1 MSRKI
6 IVAIVVVA
14 ISTGCSSQEDQ
25 GQESQTSESV
35 EPEVS
40 ADLEPFLT
48 SYFATWSAGDMDG
61 YKNHFHPR
69 AMIYLIK
76 SGDVLSAMPRDPFV
90 DGQESV
96 RAGSKNPGV
105 EKMTAFEA
113 QEDRVAAVV
122 TADWELIQ
130 GNERTVG
137 VDRFTLM
144 RDEQWRWK
152 IISLLFYTTG
162 RGEASVKRH

>member
-1 MSRKI
+1 MFQQI
-6 IVAIVVVA
+6 IAAVFIAV
-14 ISTGCSSQEDQ
+14 ISIGCSSREEQ
-25 GQESQTSESV
+25 GEQQPATSD

-48 SYFATWSAGDMDG
+48 SYFASWSEGDMET
-61 YKNHFHPR
+61 YKNHFHQR

-76 SGDVLSAMPRDPFV
+76 SGEVQTAMPRDPFV
-90 DGQESV
+90 DGQEAV

-113 QEDRVAAVV
+113 QEDRVAAAV

-137 VDRFTLM
+137 VDRFTLI
-144 RDEQWRWK
+144 RDEQWHWK
-152 IISLLFYTTG
+152 IISLLFYSTG
-162 RGEASVKRH
+162 RGEVSSGSN